1 MRVNGAKLRRARE
14 RRALSLRE
22 LAEEAGVSYVTV
34 WRIEREATGPARP
47 ITVRRL
53 AGALG
58 VEPETLIE
66 WGADNADAT
75 EAETGKA
82 AA

>member
-34 WRIEREATGPARP
+34 WRIERETTGPARP

-66 WGADNADAT
+66 WGTDDAGET

>member
-1 MRVNGAKLRRARE
+1 MRVSGAKLRRERE

-34 WRIEREATGPARP
+34 WRIEKETTGPARP

-58 VEPETLIE
+58 VEPEALIE
-66 WGADNADAT
+66 WSADDPGKT